1 MGTGP
6 HLCFLHGF
14 CENSDIWIPVINQL
28 KKTHTCI
35 SIDLPGFGN
44 SDGSKFS
51 SIDKVAKL
59 VGEILAHE
67 DANNAMIFGHSM
79 GGYVLA
85 ECIALF
91 ESKIKAVGFVHSTAR
106 EDGSEKKINRQKSI
120 DFIANHGTHEFFKLF
135 VPSLVAPEN
144 LDRLRFKLTD
154 MVRSTTKEAVVQ
166 GLKSM
171 MNRKD
176 HVKTLSDF
184 NKPVLFIKGMKDNHY
199 PELDIYHQASQCS
212 LVQVTA
218 IDEAGHLSM
227 YETPLKCLE
236 AIEEFI
242 QFSSKF

>member
-1 MGTGP
+1 
-6 HLCFLHGF
+6 
-14 CENSDIWIPVINQL
+14 
-28 KKTHTCI
+28 
-35 SIDLPGFGN
+35 
-44 SDGSKFS
+44 
-51 SIDKVAKL
+51 DKLRVKL
-59 VGEILAHE
+59 
-67 DANNAMIFGHSM
+67 N
-79 GGYVLA
+79 
-85 ECIALF
+85 
-91 ESKIKAVGFVHSTAR
+91 
-106 EDGSEKKINRQKSI
+106 
-120 DFIANHGTHEFFKLF
+120 
-135 VPSLVAPEN
+135 
-144 LDRLRFKLTD
+144 D
-154 MVRSTTKEAVVQ
+154 MVKATSKEAVVQ